1 LRRPSITVRSLL
13 GSGGFLLSSLVGIF
27 LGGQLASVVMGILG
41 AHGETLW
48 LEYAVDGVPLIGS
61 LWFLLSTYL
70 MIPEAL
76 GAAPEGRG
84 APE

>member
-1 LRRPSITVRSLL
+1 VGALL
-13 GSGGFLLSSLVGIF
+13 GSWGFLLSSLAGFF
-27 LGGQLASVVMGILG
+27 LGGRLASVVTGILG
-41 AHGETLW
+41 PHGESLR
-48 LEYAVDGVPLIGS
+48 LEYAVDGVLLIGS

-76 GAAPEGRG
+76 GATREGRG